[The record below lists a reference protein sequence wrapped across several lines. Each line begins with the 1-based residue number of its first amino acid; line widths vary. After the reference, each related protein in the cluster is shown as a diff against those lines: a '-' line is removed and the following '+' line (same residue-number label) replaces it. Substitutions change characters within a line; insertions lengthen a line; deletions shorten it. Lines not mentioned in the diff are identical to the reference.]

1 MKIPFQSNVLA
12 NTKAVF
18 SNITFFILS
27 TFILFWVLTLDR
39 SLIYDNANY
48 LKYFSGN
55 QLSHFFNQFDMFSVS
70 NKFYYLFTEEYLWL
84 LYADFVSLFFSPSNG
99 VIFTVFL
106 LNFLLIVSFYK
117 LKRPLLALL
126 FWIIFPMGLAVC
138 GVAQI
143 RQGLAFSVF
152 TFLLIYFNRP
162 LLSAVIA
169 SMIHTTFCIPLVFIF
184 LYIIFKNK
192 KFFLLSLICL
202 IVIFAII
209 FINQFFLDI
218 GGRRALTYVIDDG
231 ATSINFVISLT
242 LFVIPTLYSLYFKK
256 KWDIML
262 VTHFGLFI
270 WLFLAFFLFPLGTSR
285 VSYYSY
291 LFLTL
296 LIGDTYENTPFI
308 NLYAFYVFV
317 PIVCFFVLQA
327 FYGGVFNTLQLPF

>member
-1 MKIPFQSNVLA
+1 MKILSQSNVLA
-12 NTKAVF
+12 SAKVLFSKA
-18 SNITFFILS
+18 TFFILS
-27 TFILFWVLTLDR
+27 TLILFWVLTLDR

-48 LKYFSGN
+48 LKYFSGD
-55 QLSHFFNQFDMFSVS
+55 QLTHFFNQFDKFSVS
-70 NKFYYLFTEEYLWL
+70 NKFYYLFSEEYLWL

-99 VIFTVFL
+99 VVFTVFL

-126 FWIIFPMGLAVC
+126 FWTIIPMGLAVC

-162 LLSAVIA
+162 LFSAVVA

-184 LYIIFKNK
+184 VYKIFKNK
-192 KFFLLSLICL
+192 KFLLLSLICL
-202 IVIFAII
+202 IVVFGII

-231 ATSINFVISLT
+231 ASSINFVISLS
-242 LFVIPTLYSLYFKK
+242 LFLIPTLYCLYFKK
-256 KWDIML
+256 KWDIIL
-262 VTHFGLFI
+262 VTHFGLFV

-291 LFLTL
+291 LFLIL
-296 LIGDTYENTPFI
+296 LIGDTYDNTPFI
-308 NLYAFYVFV
+308 NLYAFYIFV
-317 PIVCFFVLQA
+317 PLLCFFVLQA
-327 FYGGVFNTLQLPF
+327 FYGGGFNTLQLPF